1 MLVGTCEIE
10 LLFPGSRSL
19 KEKRFVMKSL
29 KDRIRS
35 RFNVSVAEVDGH
47 GLRQRG
53 ALGVAVAASES
64 GYIHRVISQVVKFVE
79 GDGRVEVLD
88 YRVEVL

>member
-1 MLVGTCEIE
+1 MLVGTCEIQ
-10 LLFPGSRSL
+10 LWFPESQSL

-29 KDRIRS
+29 KDRIRA

-47 GLRQRG
+47 GLWQRG
-53 ALGVAVAASES
+53 ALGVAVASTEA
-64 GYIHRVISQVVKFVE
+64 GHIHRIISEVVRFVE
-79 GDGRVEVLD
+79 GDGRVQVLD